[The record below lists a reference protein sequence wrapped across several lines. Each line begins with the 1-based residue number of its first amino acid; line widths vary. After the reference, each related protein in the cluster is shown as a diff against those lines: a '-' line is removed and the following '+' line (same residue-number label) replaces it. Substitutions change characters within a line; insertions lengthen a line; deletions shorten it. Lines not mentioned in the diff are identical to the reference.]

1 MVAYVRV
8 AWRLAACV
16 VSAAVATAC
25 TSTPPPSPK
34 LMARRTE
41 LYTLWWTYE
50 QDPVFLHTGERARAE
65 LAVYRCQNGRYEEGI
80 QELEGLLKHGGFHV
94 ESQTP

>member
-1 MVAYVRV
+1 MVTHIRV

-16 VSAAVATAC
+16 ASAVAATAC
-25 TSTPPPSPK
+25 TLKPPPSSA
-34 LMARRTE
+34 LMARCTE

-50 QDPVFLHTGERARAE
+50 QDPVFFHTGQRAKAE

-80 QELEGLLKHGGFHV
+80 QELEGLLRQGGFRIRG
-94 ESQTP
+94 T